1 MERIEETVESV
12 LETPATANGGGGY
25 ARKMSLELA
34 ASSSAHTVQ
43 RRLSPIPPY
52 RGSSPHRNGGS
63 GTTRQRKMSFPA
75 VTSPSL
81 SSYQLMSH
89 DITDPTK
96 RYRRFSNVSDAVS
109 RKLSTTLGWRTV
121 SIHEVV
127 TQAKSLCGQHIRAWL
142 KRRGLFTRKLGL
154 QRLRSLASL
163 PGGLA
168 VCDVFV
174 QLEALSLELERKY
187 PKLYAGV
194 CRQMGMTVVTEKMI
208 AKNLSNMA
216 LHIFKKDIT
225 WFKVASFYNLVSS
238 AAVDCVRQGHP
249 EYLYGLVEA
258 AGLVIERDVA
268 TWIAN
273 QGGWVSCH
281 PCRYSFR
288 YVCNGSFISV
298 NQSSNIDRNCLKLGG
313 QVDDPDDVLHSTVQ

>member
-1 MERIEETVESV
+1 MERIEEVEPG
-12 LETPATANGGGGY
+12 LEDTGPASGPGPAF
-25 ARKMSLELA
+25 ARKMSLEGP
-34 ASSSAHTVQ
+34 Q
-43 RRLSPIPPY
+43 RRLSPHPQPPAY
-52 RGSSPHRNGGS
+52 KGGS
-63 GTTRQRKMSFPA
+63 PMIRQRKMSFP
-75 VTSPSL
+75 TSSPSL
-81 SSYQLMSH
+81 SSYQIIH
-89 DITDPTK
+89 DTPDR

-121 SIHEVV
+121 SIGEVV

-187 PKLYAGV
+187 PKLYAGS
-194 CRQMGMTVVTEKMI
+194 CRQMGLTVVTEKMI

-273 QGGWVSCH
+273 QGGWVGMLSKYRTPEDH
-281 PCRYSFR
+281 GVFQ
-288 YVCNGSFISV
+288 VIALSV
-298 NQSSNIDRNCLKLGG
+298 LGLIVVLVALVIMLRSLANMVMY
-313 QVDDPDDVLHSTVQ
+313 QDPPPG